1 MTTTSLPTPIPVN
14 WEQTVAKNHQMV
26 DQDSDSTGCL
36 LQIYPVSLER
46 QLVLLNEAMQVIG
59 RDDSADIIVADASIS
74 RRHASIERTEQGYW
88 ISDLGSTNGTF
99 VNEKRVDRSP
109 LVPGDRVQLGGYI
122 FKFLSRNHIEL
133 QYHEAIY
140 SMMTRDGLTGTL
152 NKRYLMDLL
161 EREFRKAAH
170 RQTPLTLILFDI
182 DHFKSVNDTYGHLA
196 GDEVLK
202 EVANRI
208 DSVIAEHDVFAR
220 YGGEEFAIL
229 LTGIS
234 KKETVDMA
242 ERCRQIIE
250 SSPFTTSVGPLT
262 ITISLGVS
270 EFRDLEVPTD
280 ANQLVQAA
288 DEKLYQSKRA
298 GRNRVSS

>member
-1 MTTTSLPTPIPVN
+1 MTTTSLPSPFPAN
-14 WEQTVAKNHQMV
+14 WEQTVAQKHQEV
-26 DQDSDSTGCL
+26 DQCSNSTGCL

-46 QLVLLNEAMQVIG
+46 QLIPLNEAMQVLG
-59 RDDSADIIVADASIS
+59 RDDSADIAVADASIS

-109 LVPGDRVQLGGYI
+109 LVPGDRVQLGGFI
-122 FKFLSRNHIEL
+122 FKFLCSNHIEL
-133 QYHEAIY
+133 QYHEVVY

-152 NKRYLMDLL
+152 NKRYLLDLL

-250 SSPFTTSVGPLT
+250 SSPFTTSVGPLP

-270 EFRDLEVPTD
+270 EFRDLEAPTD

-288 DEKLYQSKRA
+288 DEKLYESKRA